1 MNYDY
6 AIHSDFLIHWTGID
20 IDRVY
25 DQQWYQSDK
34 SETNKSCD
42 VTGKYFKRLHDI
54 LQFGIWMTPENESTL
69 CFNNTSIDVP
79 PTPRSCFTEL
89 KLSESRQHAQN
100 YGRLGIGVKRPFVFN
115 RLGRP
120 VVYYGYHKDKIED
133 IFFEQCCKELTDKKF
148 LNFYKPMNSSKVLTY
163 DLYRESE
170 WRILYFEELLEQ
182 QLIIDPR
189 DPKNTKEHEY
199 YNKLTLIEQSK
210 LKYLIPLSNWFSM
223 IIYPSHDVENKAQ
236 HDSTIR
242 HSIEEIKSRHDRGN
256 KIESNNWPIELYLD
270 ACRNF

>member
-69 CFNNTSIDVP
+69 CFNNTSINVP

-100 YGRLGIGVKRPFVFN
+100 YGRLGIGVKRPF
-115 RLGRP
+115 
-120 VVYYGYHKDKIED
+120 
-133 IFFEQCCKELTDKKF
+133 
-148 LNFYKPMNSSKVLTY
+148 
-163 DLYRESE
+163 
-170 WRILYFEELLEQ
+170 
-182 QLIIDPR
+182 
-189 DPKNTKEHEY
+189 
-199 YNKLTLIEQSK
+199 
-210 LKYLIPLSNWFSM
+210 
-223 IIYPSHDVENKAQ
+223 A
-236 HDSTIR
+236 
-242 HSIEEIKSRHDRGN
+242 
-256 KIESNNWPIELYLD
+256 
-270 ACRNF
+270 